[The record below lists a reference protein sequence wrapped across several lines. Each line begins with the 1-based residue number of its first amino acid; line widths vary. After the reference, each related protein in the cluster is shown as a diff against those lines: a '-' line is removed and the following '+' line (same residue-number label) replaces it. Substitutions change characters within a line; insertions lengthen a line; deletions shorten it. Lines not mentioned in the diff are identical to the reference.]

1 MESYSYNSLNS
12 PFLILLI
19 LPNFCIESS
28 SYIYYNFGTA
38 QSACL
43 HFVLLI
49 WQRVA
54 LYEHNK
60 NST

>member
-1 MESYSYNSLNS
+1 MESYSYT
-12 PFLILLI
+12 
-19 LPNFCIESS
+19 
-28 SYIYYNFGTA
+28 YYNFGTA
-38 QSACL
+38 QSTCL

-60 NST
+60 KFHLIFNYFCSAAYFCFKKYP